1 MRASEIARAG
11 VLNRA
16 VGLAPRGRSARRPL
30 VPRYG
35 RGMQLTTFPLRSRW
49 RLGLVGALCIALLAP
64 ASGHAVTVTLGPPA
78 LSASGTSQGCFTCTF
93 LQTSLPGAG
102 ALVIAPAD
110 GVITQWRV
118 RGVLFGDGALRL
130 RVIRPAATAGLFS
143 GSGTSAPATAVD
155 GTPLATSLTI
165 QAGDSIGLDS
175 TSSQAM
181 GNAATVEYVAGSGT
195 YSQFQP
201 ALPDGG
207 TVGPTGQVSAV
218 LGLNADVVLVAPVV
232 GAVSPAVGSGGQAV
246 TISGQHLANAS
257 TVKFGSVPAGIVSNS
272 NTQIVAIA
280 PTQPPGTVD
289 VSVTALGGTSAP
301 SSAGQYVYAAASG
314 GGAAGTG
321 TPGAGTSAKAKITT
335 SLPGR
340 LKIDIARRKG
350 ITVLIRSSQRVL
362 ASVALF
368 QGKGKKPKVRRS
380 LRLKTTGP
388 TKVVL
393 KSAKLTRGTYR
404 VVITVQGRIFSRRGT
419 LIR

>member
-1 MRASEIARAG
+1 M
-11 VLNRA
+11 
-16 VGLAPRGRSARRPL
+16 
-30 VPRYG
+30 
-35 RGMQLTTFPLRSRW
+35 
-49 RLGLVGALCIALLAP
+49 
-64 ASGHAVTVTLGPPA
+64 
-78 LSASGTSQGCFTCTF
+78 
-93 LQTSLPGAG
+93 
-102 ALVIAPAD
+102 
-110 GVITQWRV
+110 
-118 RGVLFGDGALRL
+118 
-130 RVIRPAATAGLFS
+130 
-143 GSGTSAPATAVD
+143 
-155 GTPLATSLTI
+155 
-165 QAGDSIGLDS
+165 
-175 TSSQAM
+175 
-181 GNAATVEYVAGSGT
+181 
-195 YSQFQP
+195 
-201 ALPDGG
+201 
-207 TVGPTGQVSAV
+207 
-218 LGLNADVVLVAPVV
+218 
-232 GAVSPAVGSGGQAV
+232 
-246 TISGQHLANAS
+246 
-257 TVKFGSVPAGIVSNS
+257 
-272 NTQIVAIA
+272 VAIA